1 VAQLAA
7 FIAAC
12 VCVAVPSAPCNF
24 DPDAVAVSDPETMI
38 RALFPPEEA
47 DRAVEIAVCESNLR
61 PGVDNR
67 GKNSNGTVDWGLF
80 QLNDGATLQRIF
92 RHLEGRDPVDVEEAQ
107 RAALNPYWNVI
118 GARWYA
124 LVDPAGGWRR
134 WRCA

>member
-1 VAQLAA
+1 MAL
-7 FIAAC
+7 C
-12 VCVAVPSAPCNF
+12 VWSGGPTCAI
-24 DPDAVAVSDPETMI
+24 DPDAEAVSDPEAMI
-38 RALFPPEEA
+38 RALFPAEEA
-47 DRAVEIAVCESNLR
+47 DRAVEVARCESNLD
-61 PGVDNR
+61 PTVDNR

-92 RHLEGRDPVDVEEAQ
+92 RHLEGRDPVDVQEAQ
-107 RAALNPYWNVI
+107 QAALNPYWNVI

>member
-1 VAQLAA
+1 MAQLAGVLA
-7 FIAAC
+7 MALC
-12 VCVAVPSAPCNF
+12 VWSGGPTCAI
-24 DPDAVAVSDPETMI
+24 DPDAEAVSDPEAMI
-38 RALFPPEEA
+38 RALFPAEEA
-47 DRAVEIAVCESNLR
+47 DRAVEVARCESNLD
-61 PGVDNR
+61 PTVDNR

-92 RHLEGRDPVDVEEAQ
+92 RHLEGRDPVDVQEAQ
-107 RAALNPYWNVI
+107 QAALNPYWNVI